1 MKCILRVRYLV
12 FLALLY
18 LILVLLLY
26 YYLWQDRALSKLLE
40 TPAGFEGTFTNDLDY
55 DYPVEDPHVAEDDP
69 GGVEFNF
76 LEELRPPGG
85 QDIQW
90 SPKET
95 L

>member
-1 MKCILRVRYLV
+1 MKCILRVRSLV

-55 DYPVEDPHVAEDDP
+55 DYPVEDPDVAEDDP

-76 LEELRPPGG
+76 RRNPAPQGVKIFNGPQKRP
-85 QDIQW
+85 
-90 SPKET
+90 